1 MQVITSKV
9 ESKFDLHETL
19 EGSKD
24 AFFVVNHLL
33 GEHDWEGLRGMVSP
47 KLLCALRDT
56 CDEYGSAG
64 LVWRTELEGDL
75 QARLHGLSFL
85 DAEAMAQ
92 YSELHSKE
100 AGEAAP
106 APASER
112 VEGAHEPAA
121 EAPAA
126 EGPSDFKAAAA
137 DASSEADKAGGAEP
151 APWPAGA
158 WMVLTVQLRGEQL
171 TTISREDDGQLVA
184 ELRDERWTRWRF
196 ATGPL
201 PDNLPAEQL
210 ETQWCLLSV

>member
-1 MQVITSKV
+1 
-9 ESKFDLHETL
+9 
-19 EGSKD
+19 
-24 AFFVVNHLL
+24 
-33 GEHDWEGLRGMVSP
+33 
-47 KLLCALRDT
+47 
-56 CDEYGSAG
+56 
-64 LVWRTELEGDL
+64 
-75 QARLHGLSFL
+75 
-85 DAEAMAQ
+85 MAQ

-112 VEGAHEPAA
+112 VEGASAA
-121 EAPAA
+121 TK
-126 EGPSDFKAAAA
+126 GPSGFEAAAA
-137 DASSEADKAGGAEP
+137 DAGSAGRETDKAGGAEP